1 MVATAEYLPS
11 CIEMELTEA
20 ALTVEQLIAQIQAFN
35 PTASAEYLAR
45 FTCCALQRY
54 LAHLTSAS
62 EPRGRAACWT
72 RLGDTPAIIGFREPL
87 ED

>member
-20 ALTVEQLIAQIQAFN
+20 ALTIEQLIGQIQSFN

-54 LAHLTSAS
+54 LAHLTCAS
-62 EPRGRAACWT
+62 EPRGRAARWS
-72 RLGDTPAIIGFREPL
+72 RPGDTPAIIGYREPI